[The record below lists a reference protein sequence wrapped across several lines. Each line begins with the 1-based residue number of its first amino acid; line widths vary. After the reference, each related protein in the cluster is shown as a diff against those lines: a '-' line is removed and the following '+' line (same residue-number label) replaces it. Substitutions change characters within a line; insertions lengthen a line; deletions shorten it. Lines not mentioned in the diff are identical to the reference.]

1 MIELNNVARSI
12 IKIRGY
18 GLVPAPKIEPV
29 IADNAEPIPI
39 MTAIPNPE
47 ALPASL
53 GFTDT
58 IPDEAFGR
66 VMPFPSPTKSI
77 GPKRENGLNKEI
89 LRNKY

>member
-29 IADNAEPIPI
+29 IADNADPIPI

-47 ALPASL
+47 ALPAS
-53 GFTDT
+53 
-58 IPDEAFGR
+58 
-66 VMPFPSPTKSI
+66 
-77 GPKRENGLNKEI
+77 
-89 LRNKY
+89 